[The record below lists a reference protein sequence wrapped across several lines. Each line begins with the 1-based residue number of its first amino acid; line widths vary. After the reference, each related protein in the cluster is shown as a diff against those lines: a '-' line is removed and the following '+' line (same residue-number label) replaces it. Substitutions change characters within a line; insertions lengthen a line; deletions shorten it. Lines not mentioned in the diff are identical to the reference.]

1 MIWGGGEGDVGVEGQ
16 YEYGF
21 EEILLYLDL
30 ALQVAL
36 KDVVH
41 LSIVE
46 VLLTFQQGHPIF
58 VIGLVVEVQTHLL
71 LQDLFG

>member
-1 MIWGGGEGDVGVEGQ
+1 MMIWGGGEGDVGVEGQ

-46 VLLTFQQGHPIF
+46 VLLTFQ
-58 VIGLVVEVQTHLL
+58 
-71 LQDLFG
+71 